1 MGKCFGGGLCFKN
14 FEMCYVLKR
23 VDGAGSHYLLR
34 SEDFLATLE
43 ALSSYHVFL
52 VFRNANDVYR
62 TKALHSPQGP
72 WPVTLTHDSTHK
84 SQD

>member
-1 MGKCFGGGLCFKN
+1 
-14 FEMCYVLKR
+14 MCYVLKR

-52 VFRNANDVYR
+52 VFPRMLTMFTEQRLYIPPRDPGQSRSLTTLLIKAR
-62 TKALHSPQGP
+62 TEHSR
-72 WPVTLTHDSTHK
+72 HA
-84 SQD
+84 SQQ